1 MNKGM
6 NNDDFLKSLFNW
18 AVVIHADFST
28 IQEIKQ
34 YLVDKDIEIRFQKLS
49 TNYLKIV
56 EGE

>member
-1 MNKGM
+1 MNDGM
-6 NNDDFLKSLFNW
+6 NDDFLKSLFNW

-34 YLVDKDIEIRFQKLS
+34 YLLDKDIEIRFQKLS

-56 EGE
+56 EGK